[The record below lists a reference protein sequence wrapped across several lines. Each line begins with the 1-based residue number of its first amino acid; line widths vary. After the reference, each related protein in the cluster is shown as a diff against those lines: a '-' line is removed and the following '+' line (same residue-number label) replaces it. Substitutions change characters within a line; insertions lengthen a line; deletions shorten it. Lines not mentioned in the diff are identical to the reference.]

1 MLDIPFFSNEADAT
15 LDALNKSQASIEFS
29 PDGKIITAN
38 DIFLRVMG
46 YQLEEIVG
54 KHHRMFAEPGY
65 ADTSEYRTFW
75 DDLARGKFKAAEF
88 KRIGKGGKEVWL
100 EASYNPVLARNGKT
114 VKVIKFATD
123 VTKRKIEFTDL
134 SGQVDAILRSQ
145 AVIQFKLD
153 GTILTANENFLNT
166 MGYRLDEIQGKHHSM
181 FAEPAYRDSREYKEF
196 WAALGRG
203 EFQTAQYKRIAKGG
217 REIWLEASYNP
228 VFDLNGKPW
237 KVVKFATDLSKRKA
251 ENARLADQFEKD
263 VKSLVDA
270 VSAAATELQS
280 TAESLSS
287 GADIANQKSAT
298 GAAATEQLTA
308 SISEISRQLSAAV
321 SSVNDA
327 VGEVERSSQLVSSL
341 VRSSEEIGNVSKTIA
356 DIADQTNLLALN
368 ATIEAARAGEAGR
381 GFAVVASEVK
391 ALANQT
397 SKATD
402 QIGAQIDA
410 VQKASTTTAESIQ
423 QIAQTISTVNEIST
437 AISGAVEEQS
447 AATSEVS
454 VNINGVRT
462 AAEQSGHSANEVLTA
477 AGELAKQAVYL
488 QDQVSK
494 FIQKVRSM

>member
-423 QIAQTISTVNEIST
+423 QIAQTISKVNEIST

>member
-1 MLDIPFFSNEADAT
+1 MLDIPFFSNEAEAT
-15 LDALNKSQASIEFS
+15 LDALDKSQAIIEFS
-29 PDGKIITAN
+29 PDGKILTAN
-38 DIFLRVMG
+38 ESFLRVMG

-54 KHHRMFAEPGY
+54 KHHRMFAEPGA

-75 DDLARGKFKAAEF
+75 DDLARGQFKAAEY
-88 KRIGKGGKEVWL
+88 KRIGKGGKEIWL
-100 EASYNPVLARNGKT
+100 EASYNPVLSRNGKT

-123 VTKRKIEFTDL
+123 VTKKKTEFADL
-134 SGQVDAILRSQ
+134 SGQVAAILRSQ

-203 EFQTAQYKRIAKGG
+203 EFQTGQYKRVAKGG

-287 GADIANQKSAT
+287 GADVANQKSAT
-298 GAAATEQLTA
+298 GAAATEELTA
-308 SISEISRQLSAAV
+308 SIGEISRQLSAAV

-402 QIGAQIDA
+402 QIGSQIDA
-410 VQKASTTTAESIQ
+410 VQKASNTTAESIQ
-423 QIAQTISTVNEIST
+423 QISQTILKVNEIST

-447 AATSEVS
+447 AATREVS

-494 FIQKVRSM
+494 FILQVRSM